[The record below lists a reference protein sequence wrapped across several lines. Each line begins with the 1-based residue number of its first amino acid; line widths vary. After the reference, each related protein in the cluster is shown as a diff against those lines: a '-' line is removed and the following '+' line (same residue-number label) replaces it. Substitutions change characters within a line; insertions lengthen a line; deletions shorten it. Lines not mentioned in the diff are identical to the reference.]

1 MSDLRDF
8 TGKAEV
14 YGFQKSDSNGDGIND
29 TLTVTTTSG
38 GATNISAAQMAA
50 FDDVIFASVGFV
62 FSIDPN
68 TGHLIAT
75 IDN

>member
-14 YGFQKSDSNGDGIND
+14 YGFNKVDTDADGVAD
-29 TLTVTTTSG
+29 TLRITTTSG
-38 GATNISAAQMAA
+38 GVSGITSAEYSA
-50 FDDVIFASVGFV
+50 FDEVLFAPIGYT
-62 FSIDPN
+62 FSLN
-68 TGHLIAT
+68 SNGHLIAT

>member
-14 YGFQKSDSNGDGIND
+14 YGFIKTDTNGDGIND
-29 TLTVTTTSG
+29 SLSVVTTSG
-38 GATNISAAQMAA
+38 GANNITNNQFNS
-50 FDDVIFASVGFV
+50 FNDVIFGAIGMTFT
-62 FSIDPN
+62 IDPN
-68 TGHLIAT
+68 TGNLIAT

>member
-1 MSDLRDF
+1 MSNLRDF

-14 YGFQKSDSNGDGIND
+14 YGFIKTDTNGDGIKD
-29 TLTVTTTSG
+29 SLSVVTTSG
-38 GATNISAAQMAA
+38 GSVNITNQQYNS
-50 FDDVIFASVGFV
+50 FDEVVFGAIGIV

-68 TGHLIAT
+68 TGNLLAT

>member
-14 YGFQKSDSNGDGIND
+14 YGFIKVDTDGDGIND
-29 TLTVTTTSG
+29 TLQVITTNG
-38 GATNISAAQMAA
+38 GANNISAAQMAS
-50 FDDVIFASVGFV
+50 FDDVVFASTGFV
-62 FSIDPN
+62 FSIDPA

>member
-14 YGFQKSDSNGDGIND
+14 YGFIKTDTNGDGIND
-29 TLTVTTTSG
+29 SLSVVTTAG
-38 GATNISAAQMAA
+38 GAQNISSTQ
-50 FDDVIFASVGFV
+50 FNSFNDVVFGAIGMT
-62 FSIDPN
+62 FSIDPT
-68 TGHLIAT
+68 TGNLIAT